1 MWHALASLTDFVH
14 ALLMVVWVAG
24 LPLLIWHGRP
34 ALSRAYVRYAVAF
47 VVLSQT
53 SQWLLG
59 ECFLT
64 TLTRAAW
71 NAGGGFDPADR
82 TWFTIRVAE
91 AVFRMRPSERAV
103 SIVFEALV
111 LVTGLGVL
119 AHLHRHRAGVAPNAP
134 RARRLPCAGSER

>member
-14 ALLMVVWVAG
+14 ALFMVLWVAG
-24 LPLLIWHGRP
+24 LPLLFWYGRP
-34 ALSRAYVRYAVAF
+34 AWTRAYVRYAIAF
-47 VVLSQT
+47 VVLSQG

-103 SIVFEALV
+103 SIAFEALV
-111 LVTGLGVL
+111 LVTSIGVL
-119 AHLHRHRAGVAPNAP
+119 AHLHRHRTSRARKAP